1 MTAISS
7 ASTSSYLSPLQQLQK
22 ELAAELSAG
31 QISSSDASSLSTAL
45 NDIDTALQG
54 GNASDANGT
63 QAPGDLK
70 SKIDDL
76 IGKEVSNGTLTTD
89 QAAKLKTVFAQ
100 TFGQGPGGPGGPPP
114 DGAGAADAGAS
125 SSSSS
130 SSSSDGSGSV
140 DDLVKQFL
148 ELLQQTQ
155 ASSANSYGSAG
166 TTSNATSFSALLVD
180 YKT

>member
-7 ASTSSYLSPLQQLQK
+7 LSTSSYLSPLQQLQK

-31 QISSSDASSLSTAL
+31 QISSSDASSMSTAL
-45 NDIDTALQG
+45 NDIDSALQG
-54 GNASDANGT
+54 GSPADAGGT
-63 QAPGDLK
+63 QTPGDMK

-76 IGKEVSNGTLTTD
+76 ISKEVSNGTLTTD
-89 QAAKLKTVFAQ
+89 QAEKLKNVFAQ

-114 DGAGAADAGAS
+114 DGATASDS
-125 SSSSS
+125 SSSA
-130 SSSSDGSGSV
+130 SSSDGSGSV

-148 ELLQQTQ
+148 ELLQQNQ
-155 ASSANSYGSAG
+155 SSSANSYGSAG
-166 TTSNATSFSALLVD
+166 TTTNAASFSALLVD

>member
-31 QISSSDASSLSTAL
+31 QINSSDASSLSTAL

-54 GNASDANGT
+54 GSPADAGGVQT
-63 QAPGDLK
+63 PGDMK

-76 IGKEVSNGTLTTD
+76 ISKEVSNGTLTTD
-89 QAAKLKTVFAQ
+89 QADKLKNVFAQ
-100 TFGQGPGGPGGPPP
+100 TFGHGPSGSHGPRP
-114 DGAGAADAGAS
+114 DGAGAADADSSAGSSAS
-125 SSSSS
+125 A
-130 SSSSDGSGSV
+130 SDQSGSA

-148 ELLQQTQ
+148 DLLQQNQ

-166 TTSNATSFSALLVD
+166 TTTNAASFSALLLD